1 MSVYYFERLDT
12 AEMRESGGAF
22 SSLEEALRGVE
33 SSYRHNPR
41 HHPGEDFRDV
51 LARQD
56 PRFSFRRRQAEG
68 AWLVEVF
75 ANPLDQGEPLAV
87 YKIIEGRFVHS

>member
-1 MSVYYFERLDT
+1 MSVYFFDRIDT
-12 AEMRESGGAF
+12 AQLRESGGAF
-22 SSLEEALRGVE
+22 FSLGEALRGVE
-33 SSYRHNPR
+33 SSFR
-41 HHPGEDFRDV
+41 HHPAEDFRDV

-75 ANPLDQGEPLAV
+75 ADRSDQGEPLAV
-87 YKIIEGRFVHS
+87 YRIIEGRAAHS